1 VGRKQVIP
9 NESEGEMLMSIERRW
24 LKVSEVGEYLSI
36 HPKSVYRA
44 CRNRLL
50 PFTKA
55 PGVGLRIDKLGLDS
69 MLSKMGIS
77 RQEYGKS
84 IRRAGR

>member
-1 VGRKQVIP
+1 
-9 NESEGEMLMSIERRW
+9 MSIERRW

-36 HPKSVYRA
+36 HSKSVYRA
-44 CRNRLL
+44 CRKRLL

-69 MLSKMGIS
+69 MLDGMGIS
-77 RQEYGKS
+77 RKEFGRS
-84 IRRAGR
+84 IKRAGR